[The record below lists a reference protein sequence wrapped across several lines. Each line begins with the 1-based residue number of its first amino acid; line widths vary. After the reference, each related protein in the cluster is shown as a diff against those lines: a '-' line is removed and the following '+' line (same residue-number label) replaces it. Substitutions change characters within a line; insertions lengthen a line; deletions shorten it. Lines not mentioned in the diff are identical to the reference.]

1 VQERPLKL
9 RERHPVLLVH
19 APSTALAVATVA
31 YLEIGVLHGQWRN
44 GAAYGAAVVVAL
56 VSEFVLSSGTRLME
70 WFFEWYARQRPFS
83 GLQLG
88 ARPSSKR
95 RRSNDR

>member
-9 RERHPVLLVH
+9 RERHPVALVH
-19 APSTALAVATVA
+19 VPSTLLAVATVA

-44 GAAYGAAVVVAL
+44 GAAYGAAIVVGL
-56 VSEFVLSSGTRLME
+56 VSELVLSSGTRLME
-70 WFFEWYARQRPFS
+70 SFFEWYARQRPFT

-88 ARPSSKR
+88 ARRSSKR
-95 RRSNDR
+95 QRSHDR

>member
-1 VQERPLKL
+1 MQERALKL

-19 APSTALAVATVA
+19 VPSTLVAVATVA

-44 GAAYGAAVVVAL
+44 GAAYGAALVVGL
-56 VSEFVLSSGTRLME
+56 VSELVLSSGTHLME
-70 WFFEWYARQRPFS
+70 QFFEWYARQRPFA
-83 GLQLG
+83 GLQL
-88 ARPSSKR
+88 RSRSSAKR